1 MKRCTSH
8 PRCFLS
14 LSMAKCFDHTFRVR
28 QAVFWPR
35 PERSHPLYARLRVHK
50 VTLTY
55 ALLKKKHRQRKK
67 KQYAGCLIAR
77 QLWTIKIAPL
87 IKRKTT
93 KVNTQTLACGDNKT
107 TMQTAV
113 LLQKHNL
120 WYVYALNDLFLL
132 CLVEITPGSTKV
144 NNTNFQSTI
153 NILQY
158 FYSVARK
165 YTDRTF
171 YLRGIISLVVQ
182 NLM

>member
-1 MKRCTSH
+1 
-8 PRCFLS
+8 
-14 LSMAKCFDHTFRVR
+14 
-28 QAVFWPR
+28 
-35 PERSHPLYARLRVHK
+35 
-50 VTLTY
+50 
-55 ALLKKKHRQRKK
+55 
-67 KQYAGCLIAR
+67 
-77 QLWTIKIAPL
+77 
-87 IKRKTT
+87 
-93 KVNTQTLACGDNKT
+93 
-107 TMQTAV
+107 MQTAV